1 MDKSLINNIKNTIP
15 DGSEILTIKD
25 YYTRPAIL
33 FVNLDK
39 KEVLV
44 VAYKNKKDIFIS
56 ILAKNGDKFEVVSSI
71 KANALGIK
79 DLMAIP
85 TEDKARNDLVIGWNM
100 KNQSKLS
107 IYSYSNGKIK
117 SILNEDVYYNKLES
131 GDMKGKNG
139 YDGLY
144 ELALWRDDGY
154 GDYNIN
160 IYRLKNKK
168 LIIAKDVYKSYFKDI
183 VLYYLDEIHE
193 KGVTDIR
200 LFKLARAEYLSGSPK
215 EALNTLNSILN
226 LEKYNI
232 NEEEIK
238 KLKEELIKNI

>member
-1 MDKSLINNIKNTIP
+1 MDKNLINNIKNTIP
-15 DGSEILTIKD
+15 NGSEILTIKD

-56 ILAKNGDKFEVVSSI
+56 ILTESGDKFEVVASI
-71 KANALGIK
+71 KGNALGIK

-85 TEDKARNDLVIGWNM
+85 TENKNRNDLVIGWDM

-107 IYSYSNGKIK
+107 IYNYSNGKIK

-131 GDMKGKNG
+131 GDMKGENS
-139 YDGLY
+139 YDGIY
-144 ELALWRDDGY
+144 EFALWRDDGY
-154 GDYNIN
+154 GDYNIDV
-160 IYRLKNKK
+160 YRLKNGK

-183 VLYYLDEIHE
+183 VVYYLDEIHE

-200 LFKLARAEYLSGSPK
+200 LLKLARAEYLSGNAK
-215 EALNTLNSILN
+215 EALNTLNSIVN
-226 LEKYNI
+226 LEKSHI
-232 NEEEIK
+232 NEKEIK